1 VNDLL
6 ETSKDVISQ
15 INTKKSLKIPRG
27 NRKQEN
33 EEGQTIQW
41 PKEKGQK
48 TIHKTFH
55 GQLTIEHHEPHLYL
69 FTYTGYHHDCLIR

>member
-1 VNDLL
+1 MSNKCSIFKKQRKTNFCGLLL

-55 GQLTIEHHEPHLYL
+55 GQLKIEHHKPH
-69 FTYTGYHHDCLIR
+69 